1 MLDYTIH
8 LTSFLINGIATEYF
22 VLTGSYPP
30 VCRQD
35 MQ

>member
-8 LTSFLINGIATEYF
+8 LTSFLNGIATEYF
-22 VLTGSYPP
+22 VLTGSFPT